1 MALALSVALVGG
13 LLARRVGMPP
23 IIGYLFAGVMISPFT
38 PGPSADTATIQEVAE
53 LGVIFLMFGI
63 GLSFELS
70 DLRAVGK
77 VTGPG
82 STALMLMMTGIG
94 FGIGRLSGLQWEAS
108 LILGFA
114 ISVSS
119 SAALSRTL
127 VTRGLTGS
135 VVGRVSIGWAAVEDL
150 ATVVM
155 LAIIPAL
162 GGEDLSLVD
171 LGFSVLRAGVFV
183 GLMLFV
189 GPRVVP
195 PVLRFI
201 AGLGSRELFILAVVV
216 LALGI
221 ASAATLFE
229 VSVALGAFV
238 AGIVLSETEMGHQA
252 TADVLPLR
260 EAFAV
265 LFFVSVGMLLDPARV
280 LDSGWVMPAVVAA
293 VVLGRVLL
301 IVGIFALLPY
311 SGHQALLIGVSLAQI
326 GEFSFLIIEAA
337 FADGVIGDDVYNIVL
352 TAAVLSLIFN
362 QLLFRL
368 VPRGEQLLAG
378 TGPLWRALSRGGA
391 VPEGPVG
398 LTGHVVIVG
407 YGRVGELIGHAMDSA
422 GEKYVIIEESL
433 ELARLLTRAGRI
445 VVWGDAATAS
455 VLERAAIDEARLV
468 VICLPDG
475 ASTVLVLA
483 NARRISADVPI
494 LVRGHDSEDLQ
505 LLRSYSVRDV
515 VVPEFEGG
523 LELMHQSLLAL
534 GFSEDDAEGYRLAVR
549 DVHYGA
555 AAQHETVH
563 NR

>member
-23 IIGYLFAGVMISPFT
+23 IIGYLFAGVMISGFT
-38 PGPSADTATIQEVAE
+38 PGPSVDTATIQQVAE

-70 DLRAVGK
+70 DVRAVGK
-77 VTGPG
+77 VAVPG
-82 STALMLMMTGIG
+82 SIALLSMMTAIG
-94 FGIGRLSGLQWEAS
+94 FGIGTLGGFPWQAS
-108 LILGFA
+108 LVLGFA
-114 ISVSS
+114 MSVSS
-119 SAALSRTL
+119 SAALSRAL
-127 VTRGLTGS
+127 INRGLIGS
-135 VVGRVSIGWAAVEDL
+135 VVGNVAISWSAVDDL
-150 ATVVM
+150 ATVLI
-155 LAIIPAL
+155 LAIVPAL
-162 GGEDLSLVD
+162 GGDHLSIAD
-171 LGFSVLRAGVFV
+171 LGFSMVRAGAFV
-183 GLMLFV
+183 SLMLVV
-189 GPRVVP
+189 GPRLVP
-195 PVLRFI
+195 PALRFI

-221 ASAATLFE
+221 ANTATLFD

-238 AGIVLSETEMGHQA
+238 AGIVLSETELGHQA

-260 EAFAV
+260 DAFAV

-293 VVLGRVLL
+293 VVLGRVMLV
-301 IVGIFALLPY
+301 VGIFALLPY
-311 SGHQALLIGVSLAQI
+311 SGHQALLIGVSLAQV
-326 GEFSFLIIEAA
+326 GEFSFLIVEGAM
-337 FADGVIGDDVYNIVL
+337 ADGVIGEDVYNIVL
-352 TAAVLSLIFN
+352 TAAVLSLILN
-362 QLLFRL
+362 PLLFRL
-368 VPRGEQLLAG
+368 VPRGEALLAG
-378 TGPLWRALSRGGA
+378 SGPLWRALRRGGA

-422 GEKYVIIEESL
+422 GEKYVIIEEGL

-455 VLERAAIDEARLV
+455 VLERAAIDTARLV

-483 NARRISADVPI
+483 NVRRISADVPI